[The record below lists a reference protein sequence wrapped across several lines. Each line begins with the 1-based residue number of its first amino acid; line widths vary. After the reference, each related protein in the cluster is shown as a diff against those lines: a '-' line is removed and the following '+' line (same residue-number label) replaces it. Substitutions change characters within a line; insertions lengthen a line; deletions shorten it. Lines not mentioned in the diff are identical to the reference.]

1 MASYQH
7 YMYTETL
14 TVLLMQAIINEDTS
28 GDAAVLRSENKRL
41 KQELALARQILQH
54 GAVHPSGQTAAELA
68 EQQEQLQQALVM
80 LAELGD
86 RNSELE
92 EALEYSKR

>member
-7 YMYTETL
+7 YMYTETW

-54 GAVHPSGQTAAELA
+54 GAVHPLGQTAAELA